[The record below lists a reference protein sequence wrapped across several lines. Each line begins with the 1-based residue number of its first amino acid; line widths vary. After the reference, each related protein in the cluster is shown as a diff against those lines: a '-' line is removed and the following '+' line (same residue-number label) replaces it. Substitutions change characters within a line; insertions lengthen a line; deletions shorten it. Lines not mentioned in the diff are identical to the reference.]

1 MTTRGGN
8 ALCNSRAAAVRDDP
22 HSEQHMERA
31 AARTSRRPLRFLSR
45 PLLFASAEFRRLR
58 MRGFRTHRFSASSPF
73 GIMRISPEGY
83 PMICGILAPGDGTM
97 ACQGFIPLAPM
108 LQDPRTESQ
117 GDCAGS
123 FPRPNP
129 TSAEFP
135 ASRWPHRQSAC
146 GWAWLE
152 CRPQW
157 CRAARPLVTTAR
169 LPIMAPSPMVTPAR
183 TTTS

>member
-1 MTTRGGN
+1 MPCAIAAR
-8 ALCNSRAAAVRDDP
+8 RAAAVRDDP
-22 HSEQHMERA
+22 HSDQHMGRA
-31 AARTSRRPLRFLSR
+31 AARTSRRPLQFLSR
-45 PLLFASAEFRRLR
+45 PLLFASAKFQRLR
-58 MRGFRTHRFSASSPF
+58 IRGFHARRFSASSPF

-83 PMICGILAPGDGTM
+83 PMIRSILVPGDGTM

-123 FPRPNP
+123 FPRLNP
-129 TSAEFP
+129 TSAEPP

-152 CRPQW
+152 CRPRW
-157 CRAARPLVTTAR
+157 CRAERPL
-169 LPIMAPSPMVTPAR
+169 SPR
-183 TTTS
+183 RGCR